1 MPDLEIPDTGFAT
14 IKVGDHEAVVD
25 LYHAYC
31 HLQAIRGKYGDQMTH
46 AENIEFVEG
55 VQAYL
60 ATVGF
65 PGVSGG
71 AALKLHNAVTAA
83 GRDLLGNAPAG
94 PTPGSPASTGSTSP
108 DSPPAAD

>member
-14 IKVGDHEAVVD
+14 VKVGDQEAVVD
-25 LYHAYC
+25 LYHTYC
-31 HLQAIRGKYGDQMTH
+31 HLQELRSKYSDQMTH

-65 PGVSGG
+65 PGVSGS
-71 AALKLHNAVTAA
+71 AALRLHNAVTAA
-83 GRDLLGNAPAG
+83 GGNLLGNAPAG

-108 DSPPAAD
+108 ASPPDAD